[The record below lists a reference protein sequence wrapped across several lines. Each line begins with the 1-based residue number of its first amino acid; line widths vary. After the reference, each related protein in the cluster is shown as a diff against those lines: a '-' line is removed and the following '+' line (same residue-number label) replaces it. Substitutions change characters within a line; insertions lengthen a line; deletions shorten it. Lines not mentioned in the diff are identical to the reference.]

1 MEKTFIDIRVIWI
14 QSDSSYRRPKAYT
27 KSNNTQMWWA
37 GFFPSSVKE
46 GVVYAVERH
55 LEPHCKVKSWDWIP
69 LPTHFF
75 LGCGGRE
82 MDKRQHKLSTKNKL
96 THLSIL
102 LFLNL
107 LMAFCSR
114 SRNNEIPLP
123 QYSKFPLA
131 ICFTYG
137 NINFHDTLSLHL
149 TLSSPLPMSISLF
162 SMSVSPLLACK

>member
-55 LEPHCKVKSWDWIP
+55 LEPHCKVKFWDWIP

-75 LGCGGRE
+75 LGCCGRE
-82 MDKRQHKLSTKNKL
+82 MDKRQHKLSTKNKP
-96 THLSIL
+96 THLSIS

-114 SRNNEIPLP
+114 SRNNEIPSP
-123 QYSKFPLA
+123 HPPYSKFPLA
-131 ICFTYG
+131 IYFTYG
-137 NINFHDTLSLHL
+137 NINFHDTLS
-149 TLSSPLPMSISLF
+149 PLPVSISLF
-162 SMSVSPLLACK
+162 SMSVSPLLPCK